1 MSLNKKIYL
10 VGGAVRDKLMG
21 IPINDKDYVAVGYS
35 ENEFSHLQKVGKDFP
50 VFLLPDSSEIALA
63 RVERK
68 TSSGYNGF
76 STETKNVTLLEDLSR
91 RDLTINSIAYDET
104 TKRYI
109 DPYNGQ
115 EDIKKK
121 LLKHTSKAFIEDPL
135 RVLRIARFRAKL
147 GIEWSIDNST
157 KELIISMKEE
167 LLSLQADRVYKEI
180 VKASDYKEFYLFFQT
195 LYELDVLE
203 SIFPQM
209 GEFFKDNEKHFFIAM
224 DYIKNISNQP
234 ISLKLAGLFYFVFKD
249 SIEKVNLINDLKLPK
264 KTEFFILSL
273 LKKHSMLFQLDHGDI
288 FECENFFRN
297 CKRDKEL
304 LEAILF
310 FNKTLLDLG
319 RKHHLCIIAGELNDD
334 VLLGICNEISSY
346 SPKIWLESFVT
357 KPSNSKISS
366 HIQDYNLQVINKYKQ
381 LHKKLFVL

>member
-147 GIEWSIDNST
+147 GIAWSIDNST
-157 KELIISMKEE
+157 KELIVSMKEE
-167 LLSLQADRVYKEI
+167 LSSLQTDRVYKEI

-195 LYELDVLE
+195 LYELDVLDI
-203 SIFPQM
+203 IFPQM

-224 DYIKNISNQP
+224 DYIKSLSNQT
-234 ISLKLAGLFYFVFKD
+234 IQLKLSGLFYFVFKD
-249 SIEKVNLINDLKLPK
+249 SIEKVDSINDLKLPK
-264 KTEFFILSL
+264 KTESFILSL
-273 LKKHSMLFQLDHGDI
+273 LKKHSILFKLDHGDI

-319 RKHHLCIIAGELNDD
+319 RKHHLCITGGELNDD
-334 VLLGICNEISSY
+334 VLLVICNEISSY
-346 SPKIWLESFVT
+346 SPKTWLESFVT

-381 LHKKLFVL
+381 LHKKSFVL